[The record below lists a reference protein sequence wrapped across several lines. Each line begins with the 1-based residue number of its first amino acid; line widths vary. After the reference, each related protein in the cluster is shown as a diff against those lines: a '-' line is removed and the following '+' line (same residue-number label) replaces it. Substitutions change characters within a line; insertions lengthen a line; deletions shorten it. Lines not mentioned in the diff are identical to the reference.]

1 MKRTPGRTATE
12 RAQYWTKHIL
22 RARAYNDGVTA
33 YCAQHGLQKNN
44 YYHYFHKLRAL
55 HPEWGNLKDNDKA
68 ARDEERTV
76 SGEVSP
82 RGKKRSYSA
91 NYKRKVLNEYD
102 SLPDGDKGAFLRRE
116 GLYASHISKWRREP
130 ASKPESKSL
139 EAENAQLKAKLAK
152 VEKRL
157 ETTEKLLGLQ
167 KKIADILGVDLQDR
181 TEQG

>member
-1 MKRTPGRTATE
+1 M
-12 RAQYWTKHIL
+12 
-22 RARAYNDGVTA
+22 
-33 YCAQHGLQKNN
+33 
-44 YYHYFHKLRAL
+44 
-55 HPEWGNLKDNDKA
+55 KDNDKA

-82 RGKKRSYSA
+82 RGKKRAYSA

-116 GLYASHISKWRREP
+116 GLYASHISKWRKEP

-152 VEKRL
+152 VE
-157 ETTEKLLGLQ
+157 E
-167 KKIADILGVDLQDR
+167 A
-181 TEQG
+181 